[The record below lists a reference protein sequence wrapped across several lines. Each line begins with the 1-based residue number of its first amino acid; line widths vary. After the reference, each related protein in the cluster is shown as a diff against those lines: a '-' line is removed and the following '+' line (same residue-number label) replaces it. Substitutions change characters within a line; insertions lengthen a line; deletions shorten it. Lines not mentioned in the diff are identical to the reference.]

1 MTKQI
6 NEENIRVAAYYIWQ
20 NAGCPQGAE
29 NDCWLK
35 ACEQLFSV
43 SSKPAKKAVCKKT
56 AVKKNTTASAVKTKV
71 SSLKS
76 NASSLKNMSS
86 LKSNASTVKTAVKTT
101 AKPAMKTMK
110 KETVKKSV
118 KPVASAEPFYGI
130 RK

>member
-29 NDCWLK
+29 QDCWMK
-35 ACEQLFSV
+35 ACEQLFSTSTKSV
-43 SSKPAKKAVCKKT
+43 KKT
-56 AVKKNTTASAVKTKV
+56 TSKKVAVKSSA

-76 NASSLKNMSS
+76 SSSS
-86 LKSNASTVKTAVKTT
+86 VVKSEAKPVVKTT
-101 AKPAMKTMK
+101 
-110 KETVKKSV
+110 VKKTSTKKV
-118 KPVASAEPFYGI
+118 TKPVASAEPFYGI

>member
-6 NEENIRVAAYYIWQ
+6 NEENIRVAAYFIWQ

-29 NDCWLK
+29 QECWMK
-35 ACEQLFSV
+35 ACEQLFSTDTK
-43 SSKPAKKAVCKKT
+43 SA
-56 AVKKNTTASAVKTKV
+56 KNTTAKKASVKTVKASA

-76 NASSLKNMSS
+76 NSS
-86 LKSNASTVKTAVKTT
+86 LKSSASSVVKSM
-101 AKPAMKTMK
+101 AKPAAK
-110 KETVKKSV
+110 KAPAKKSV

>member
-6 NEENIRVAAYYIWQ
+6 NEENIRVAAYFIWQ

-29 NDCWLK
+29 HDCWMK
-35 ACEQLFSV
+35 ACEQLFS
-43 SSKPAKKAVCKKT
+43 SDAKTAKKTIAKK
-56 AVKKNTTASAVKTKV
+56 SAVKTVKSSA

-76 NASSLKNMSS
+76 SLLKSDASSVVKSMS
-86 LKSNASTVKTAVKTT
+86 KPVVKTT
-101 AKPAMKTMK
+101 SKKT
-110 KETVKKSV
+110 TLKKSV